1 MIFFQF
7 IEQFIIN
14 LANTLWNGPILISV
28 LLGGG
33 IILFFYSKLLPFK
46 YIFHSLDIKNE
57 RQSYTSN
64 VAKISYI
71 RNVK

>member
-46 YIFHSLDIKNE
+46 YIFHSLNILKE
-57 RQSYTSN
+57 RESSSSN
-64 VAKISYI
+64 FE
-71 RNVK
+71 NVMN

>member
-14 LANTLWNGPILISV
+14 LANTLWNGPILIAV

-33 IILFFYSKLLPFK
+33 IILFFYSKFFQK
-46 YIFHSLDIKNE
+46 
-57 RQSYTSN
+57 
-64 VAKISYI
+64 
-71 RNVK
+71 